1 MKQLI
6 YIFFIF
12 CSLFINAQSGDAL
25 FKSANKLYTEQSYE
39 AAIESY
45 ESIEAKGLVSSEL
58 YFNLGNCYY
67 KLNKIAP
74 SIYNYEKAL
83 KMDPSNQD
91 ALNNLS
97 YAKRM
102 SIDVIEAL
110 PKTFLQRFSE
120 NVIMKLTFDQWA
132 VMGVI
137 TAFLTA
143 LFFLMY
149 YFSIATRKKFI
160 YFNLSLLMTL
170 LLVVSTIF
178 AFSNYDTVQKNRQAI
193 IFAAKSEVKNAPAMS
208 SELVFELHEGTKVMI
223 LDGLDNWVK
232 IKLADGKIGW
242 IPNTD
247 LKEI

>member
-1 MKQLI
+1 MKHLI

-12 CSLFINAQSGDAL
+12 CSLFINAQSANEL
-25 FKSANKLYTEQSYE
+25 FKNANKLYTEQRYE
-39 AAIESY
+39 DAIQLY
-45 ESIEAKGLVSSEL
+45 ESIEAKGLQSSEL

-83 KMDPSNQD
+83 KIEPNNED

-120 NVIMKLTFDQWA
+120 NFIMKFTFDQWA
-132 VMGVI
+132 LVGVI

-143 LFFLMY
+143 LFFLLY
-149 YFSIATRKKFI
+149 YFSISTRKKFVF
-160 YFNLSLLMTL
+160 FNLSLLMAVV
-170 LLVVSTIF
+170 LVLTTIF
-178 AFSNYDTVQKNRQAI
+178 AFSNYDTVQKDRQAI
-193 IFAAKSEVKNAPAMS
+193 IFATKSEVKNAPMMS

-242 IPNTD
+242 IPESD

>member
-12 CSLFINAQSGDAL
+12 CNLFINAQSGDAL

-193 IFAAKSEVKNAPAMS
+193 IFAAKSEVKNAPTMS